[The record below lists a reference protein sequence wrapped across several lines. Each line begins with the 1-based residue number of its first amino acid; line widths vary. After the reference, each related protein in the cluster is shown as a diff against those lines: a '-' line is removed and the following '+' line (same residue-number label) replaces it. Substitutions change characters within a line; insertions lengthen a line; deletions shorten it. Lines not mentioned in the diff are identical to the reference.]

1 MPDDPNDLRDWLEAV
16 VAQGGAA
23 ELAEQ
28 LAAVQGP
35 QAGPPVFLPSDV
47 PPAVRQRGF
56 AALTDGHL
64 RTVLKNP
71 RLLVALAEDVLAN
84 GGPYWTRRLAAE
96 PAFDD
101 RVAAGWERLHP
112 GLSPTEPAAPAARP
126 GRTRFSV
133 APWVAS
139 LATAAAVLLAVYFI
153 PGLRNALGPDR
164 GTGQV
169 AAAAWGWQKTG
180 ELAAVTTPADY
191 LDRIADLADEW
202 KTRDTSTPVA
212 LAERITEFRLGC
224 AKLQLMEHRP
234 LTAEQRG
241 DLLARCR
248 KWAAKFDASLAELEA
263 TGDAAKVR
271 SEMDAT
277 VAQMT
282 AALRAEAAKI
292 RAG

>member
-1 MPDDPNDLRDWLEAV
+1 
-16 VAQGGAA
+16 
-23 ELAEQ
+23 
-28 LAAVQGP
+28 
-35 QAGPPVFLPSDV
+35 
-47 PPAVRQRGF
+47 
-56 AALTDGHL
+56 
-64 RTVLKNP
+64 VLKNP

-84 GGPYWTRRLAAE
+84 GGPYWTRRLARE

-112 GLSPTEPAAPAARP
+112 ALSPAEPAAPAARP
-126 GRTRFSV
+126 VRERFSA

-153 PGLRNALGPDR
+153 PGIRNALAPDR
-164 GTGQV
+164 GPV

-180 ELAAVTTPADY
+180 ELAAVTNRADY

-212 LAERITEFRLGC
+212 LAERITEFRQGC
-224 AKLQLMEHRP
+224 AKLQLMEHKP
-234 LTAEQRG
+234 LNEEQRTA
-241 DLLARCR
+241 LLARCR

-263 TGDAAKVR
+263 TGDVAKVR
-271 SEMDAT
+271 GEMDAT
-277 VAQMT
+277 VAQLT
-282 AALRAEAAKI
+282 ATLRAEAAKV